1 MGLQEES
8 DCVVLAQGLG
18 RLYLVC
24 PPIEPWDRVVMGYV
38 VFLWLGFVNV
48 GAVTQED
55 KALQR
60 WGGYSSWNLY
70 KNISTGINNYG
81 ARSFILFICSPYQV

>member
-1 MGLQEES
+1 MESYSNPLILVVAMGWVYRKQS
-8 DCVVLAQGLG
+8 NSVVLAQGLG

-24 PPIEPWDRVVMGYV
+24 PSIVPGGTVVMGYV

-55 KALQR
+55 KAL
-60 WGGYSSWNLY
+60 
-70 KNISTGINNYG
+70 
-81 ARSFILFICSPYQV
+81 